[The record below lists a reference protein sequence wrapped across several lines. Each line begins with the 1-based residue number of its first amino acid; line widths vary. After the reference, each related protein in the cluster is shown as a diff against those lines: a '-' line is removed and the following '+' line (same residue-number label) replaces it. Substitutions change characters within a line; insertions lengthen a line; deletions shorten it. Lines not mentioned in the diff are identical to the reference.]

1 MKVDLIVKTVILNR
15 KLGKILLVQRCDSD
29 ETNPGEWEQVGGNME
44 KGETPEEA
52 IQREVFEETGIANI
66 KVVSQLYTTYIKEIR
81 THLLEKDPYLIL
93 VFLCETEKEEIL
105 LSEEHQNFKWA
116 DKQECLRILRGGIK
130 QDYIKHKI
138 IDMDW
143 EEK

>member
-1 MKVDLIVKTVILNR
+1 MKVDLVVKTVILNR

-29 ETNPGEWEQVGGNME
+29 EVGPGEWEQVGGNME

-66 KVVSQLYTTYIKEIR
+66 KVVSQLYTTYIKEKRIF
-81 THLLEKDPYLIL
+81 LLEENPYLIL
-93 VFLCETEKEEIL
+93 VFLCETEMEEIL
-105 LSEEHQNFKWA
+105 LSEEHQNFKWV

-130 QDYIKHKI
+130 RDYIKHKI

-143 EEK
+143 E

>member
-29 ETNPGEWEQVGGNME
+29 ETDPGEWEQVGGNME

-66 KVVSQLYTTYIKEIR
+66 KVVSQLYTTYINKEN
-81 THLLEKDPYLIL
+81 PYLIL
-93 VFLCETEKEEIL
+93 VFLCETETEEIL

-130 QDYIKHKI
+130 KDYIRHKI
-138 IDMDW
+138 VDMDW
-143 EEK
+143 EDRSGGNK

>member
-15 KLGKILLVQRCDSD
+15 KLGKILLVQRSDSD
-29 ETNPGEWEQVGGNME
+29 ETGPGEWEQVGGNME

-66 KVVSQLYTTYIKEIR
+66 KVVSQLYDTYINNEN
-81 THLLEKDPYLIL
+81 PYLIL
-93 VFLCETEKEEIL
+93 VFLCETETEEIL
-105 LSEEHQNFKWA
+105 LSEEHQNFIWA

-130 QDYIKHKI
+130 DDYIKHKI
-138 IDMDW
+138 LDMDW

>member
-1 MKVDLIVKTVILNR
+1 M
-15 KLGKILLVQRCDSD
+15 LVQRFDSD
-29 ETNPGEWEQVGGNME
+29 ETDPGEWEQVGGNME

-66 KVVSQLYTTYIKEIR
+66 KVVSQLYTTYIEEIR
-81 THLLEKDPYLIL
+81 THLLEQNPYLIL
-93 VFLCETEKEEIL
+93 VFLCETEMEEIL
-105 LSEEHQNFKWA
+105 LSEEHQNFKWV

-130 QDYIKHKI
+130 RDYIKHKI

-143 EEK
+143 E